1 MIFKAK
7 KLTIKKRFTCKL
19 ERGELK
25 VSAMVQL
32 VTVKGTVMFKKDAYP
47 PGQVVTVVRSL
58 LHVAA
63 TVDGWVV

>member
-1 MIFKAK
+1 
-7 KLTIKKRFTCKL
+7 
-19 ERGELK
+19 
-25 VSAMVQL
+25 MVQL

-63 TVDGWVV
+63 TVDDWVV